1 MGDVVNCLS
10 YTDRNPEAI
19 FLRYLVFLVL
29 HCFRKVKS
37 LAYRV
42 SGMPTPTVGGNLFGH
57 DIDRLSIFDQAFLR
71 LPSGR
76 LEIIFHTVHRLCNW
90 LPCIVDISRGFGA
103 FDRSNLLDQRIGGR
117 FNSNCFPAAAHR
129 RLAFKVQELCPCWLT
144 LLSAEPCLRR

>member
-29 HCFRKVKS
+29 HCFRKSNRWLIECQECLRRRLVGTS
-37 LAYRV
+37 LA
-42 SGMPTPTVGGNLFGH
+42 TT
-57 DIDRLSIFDQAFLR
+57 DRLSIFDQAFLR

-90 LPCIVDISRGFGA
+90 QPCIVDISRGFGD